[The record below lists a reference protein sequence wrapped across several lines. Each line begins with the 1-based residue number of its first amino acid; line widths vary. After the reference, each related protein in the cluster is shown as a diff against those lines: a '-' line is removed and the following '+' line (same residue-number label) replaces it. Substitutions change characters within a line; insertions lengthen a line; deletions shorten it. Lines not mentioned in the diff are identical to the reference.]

1 MGHASTLLGSA
12 ALEEVA
18 ELGLGIETHRH
29 AAFAVRDRNGK
40 LIALAFAATALLD
53 EGAWLAW
60 ILSVVPREN
69 LHRSARWIEGRS
81 MGEEKA
87 NKRRFRRFFRQ
98 TDVSHAPLRAFCD
111 SYSRLTSRAGL
122 SSRSAMNLVWRR

>member
-12 ALEEVA
+12 ALEEVK

-29 AAFAVRDRNGK
+29 AAFAVRDRDGE
-40 LIALAFAATALLD
+40 LIALALIAAALLD
-53 EGAWLAW
+53 ESAWLAW
-60 ILSVVPREN
+60 IFSVVPSEN
-69 LHRSARWIEGRS
+69 LHRSTPWKQGRS

-87 NKRRFRRFFRQ
+87 NQPKSRRFLRRP
-98 TDVSHAPLRAFCD
+98 TIGRAFFD
-111 SYSRLTSRAGL
+111 SYSRRTSRAGL

>member
-12 ALEEVA
+12 ALKEVA
-18 ELGLGIETHRH
+18 ELGLGIEAHRH

-40 LIALAFAATALLD
+40 LIALALVAAALLD

-60 ILSVVPREN
+60 IFSVVPSEN
-69 LHRSARWIEGRS
+69 LHRSTPWKQGRS

-87 NKRRFRRFFRQ
+87 NRGWFAWVFEA
-98 TDVSHAPLRAFCD
+98 TDVRRTPRRNLLGIATRA
-111 SYSRLTSRAGL
+111 
-122 SSRSAMNLVWRR
+122 